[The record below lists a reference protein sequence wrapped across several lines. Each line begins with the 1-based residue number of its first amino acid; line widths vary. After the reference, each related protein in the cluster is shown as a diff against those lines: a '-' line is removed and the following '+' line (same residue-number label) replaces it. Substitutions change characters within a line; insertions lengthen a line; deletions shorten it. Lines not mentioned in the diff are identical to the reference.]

1 MENNLYHW
9 HNEMMVSTRME
20 DVWRET
26 EQIQLLQDAGL
37 YNPGFLDRMA
47 MRIEKGLVRLGLRL
61 QKNYSERQQAYHV
74 TTKKYAA

>member
-20 DVWRET
+20 EVWRDT

-47 MRIEKGLVRLGLRL
+47 IAVENSLVKLGLRIR
-61 QKNYSERQQAYHV
+61 KKYTERQRAYQV
-74 TTKKYAA
+74 TSSKYAA